1 MASDMRLND
10 KPIAKDGAYIYA
22 EAADGSQV
30 KISKADLAA
39 VVAGIMNVKKDFP
52 FMFRGFVVNA
62 DEAKGS
68 GIYRVNNKS
77 TNVPTLY
84 GVLMVFA
91 TEDYVAQCII
101 SAAGYGLS
109 FRIFSDGLWQNWIK
123 VANENQ

>member
-1 MASDMRLND
+1 
-10 KPIAKDGAYIYA
+10 
-22 EAADGSQV
+22 
-30 KISKADLAA
+30 
-39 VVAGIMNVKKDFP
+39 MNVKKDYP

-68 GIYRVNNKS
+68 GIYRVNVNS

-109 FRIFSDGLWQNWIK
+109 FRIFSDGLWQNWIQAAK
-123 VANENQ
+123 RNQ